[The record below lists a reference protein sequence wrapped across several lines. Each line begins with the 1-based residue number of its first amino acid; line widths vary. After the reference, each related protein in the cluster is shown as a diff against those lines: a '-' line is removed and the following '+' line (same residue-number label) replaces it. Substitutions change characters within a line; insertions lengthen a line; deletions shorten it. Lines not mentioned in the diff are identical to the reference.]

1 MDQNKIAVFGAGGFG
16 REVQMLIE
24 QINKFE
30 QTWAFIGYF
39 DDGVPKDCI
48 VNGFPVLGGIRE
60 LNEWGEPLSLVF
72 AIGNPIT
79 KKSIV
84 GKVLNNKIIFPALI
98 HPNVLIGD
106 MKFNKIG
113 DGCIITAGNI
123 LTVNVAIGKHVI
135 LNLACTVGHDSIIGD
150 YSSFMPSVNISGE
163 VKIGECVYVGT
174 GAKVI
179 NLLEI
184 GDNTIVGAGA
194 VVAKSLPSNCTAVG
208 IPAKPVKFHN

>member
-1 MDQNKIAVFGAGGFG
+1 MKQIAIFGSGGFG
-16 REVQMLIE
+16 REVAMMIE
-24 QINKFE
+24 QINEKKME
-30 QTWAFIGYF
+30 WEFIGFY
-39 DDGVPKDCI
+39 DDGIEKGKI
-48 VNGFPVLGGIRE
+48 INGFPVLGGINE
-60 LNEWGEPLSLVF
+60 LNEWNEPLSLVF

-79 KKSIV
+79 KKSIIE
-84 GKVLNNKIIFPALI
+84 KVQNKDNVDYPTLV

-106 MKFNKIG
+106 LKFNGIG
-113 DGCIITAGNI
+113 EGCIITAGNI
-123 LTVNVAIGKHVI
+123 LTVNIAIGKHVI

-163 VKIGECVYVGT
+163 VNIGQCVYVGT
-174 GAKVI
+174 GAKII
-179 NLLEI
+179 NQLEI